1 MKKWGIKSASN
12 QLDNDNVYVNI
23 MANPIPDEID
33 VRYYEDESGRRPF
46 ERFFNRIGGMA
57 AVKIT
62 AAISRLRAGNTGDSK
77 SVGKGV
83 SELRINWGP
92 GYRLYYG
99 WDGDN
104 LVILLSGGAKKVQE
118 KTVRGYHPSPVVLD
132 GL

>member
-1 MKKWGIKSASN
+1 MTK
-12 QLDNDNVYVNI
+12 
-23 MANPIPDEID
+23 PIPDEID
-33 VRYYEDESGRRPF
+33 VRYYEAESGRRPF

-77 SVGKGV
+77 SVGQGV

-99 WDGDN
+99 WDKEK
-104 LVILLSGGAKKVQE
+104 LIILLSGGAKKSKRQQSADIA
-118 KTVRGYHPSPVVLD
+118 KAQKYWADYKKRKRKGAS
-132 GL
+132 